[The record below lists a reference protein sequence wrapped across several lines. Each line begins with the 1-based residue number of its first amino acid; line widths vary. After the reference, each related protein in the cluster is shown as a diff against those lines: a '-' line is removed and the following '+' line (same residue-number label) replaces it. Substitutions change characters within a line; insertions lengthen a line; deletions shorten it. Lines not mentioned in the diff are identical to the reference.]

1 MSNENGCNNFERARN
16 EFMYF
21 QNQYGTYSLVEY
33 KHVINIKNIKED
45 PIKKR
50 KRMILSLFITSFI
63 AYKSSTVIF
72 DRNLLF
78 LKDLHF

>member
-1 MSNENGCNNFERARN
+1 MDVIISRDRN

-33 KHVINIKNIKED
+33 KHVIK
-45 PIKKR
+45 IKKR
-50 KRMILSLFITSFI
+50 KRMILSLFITSFL
-63 AYKSSTVIF
+63 ASKSLSVIF

-78 LKDLHF
+78 LKDLQF